1 MKDLILGL
9 VLLIL
14 AVAVLF
20 LSSSF
25 PNFVVRGE
33 RLPGPKFF
41 PTILAIILICFS
53 AYCILIGFMK
63 FFKKPREPLEQKKE
77 SEKIHM
83 VNVLSVILSVT
94 FFVPVINFFG
104 TVLGIILLGAALMT
118 LLGIKWYQSFIY
130 SSLLASLVYVIF
142 QVLFKIP
149 LAEGTLFS
157 FLVR

>member
-14 AVAVLF
+14 SIVVLF

-25 PNFVVRGE
+25 PNFIVRGE

-41 PTILAIILICFS
+41 PTILAIILICFA
-53 AYCILIGFMK
+53 AYCIIIGFMES
-63 FFKKPREPLEQKKE
+63 FKKPKAPSEQKKE

-83 VNVLSVILSVT
+83 VNVLFVILSVT

-142 QVLFKIP
+142 QVLFKVP
-149 LAEGTLFS
+149 LAEGILFS